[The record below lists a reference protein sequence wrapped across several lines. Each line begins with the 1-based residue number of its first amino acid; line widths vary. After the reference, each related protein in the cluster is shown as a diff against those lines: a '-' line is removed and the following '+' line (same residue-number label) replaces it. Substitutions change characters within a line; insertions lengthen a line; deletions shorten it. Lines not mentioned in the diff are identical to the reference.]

1 MTTKAAAVERK
12 KPRLREKYEREVV
25 PQLMEKFSI
34 GNRMAVPRLVK
45 IGINMG
51 VRKEKESKEYF
62 DEVTKHLAA
71 LSGQKPVVTHS
82 RMSIAGFKLREGD
95 KVGLKVTLRRDR
107 MWEFLDRLI
116 SLAIPRLRDF
126 RGLSRKAFDGRGNYT
141 LGVSEQTVFPE
152 VDADSVNHTQGMDIT
167 LVTTAQDDAKAQA
180 LLLGLGVP
188 LQRDAGKES

>member
-1 MTTKAAAVERK
+1 MTKAVATETR

-25 PQLMEKFSI
+25 PLLMEKFSI
-34 GNRMAVPRLVK
+34 KNRMAVPRLLKV
-45 IGINMG
+45 GINMG

-62 DEVTKHLAA
+62 DEVQKHLAA
-71 LSGQKPVVTHS
+71 LSGQRPVVTHA
-82 RMSIAGFKLREGD
+82 RMSIAGFKLRQND

-141 LGVSEQTVFPE
+141 LGISEQTVFPE
-152 VDADSVNHTQGMDIT
+152 VDVESVNHVQGMDIT
-167 LVTTAQDDAKAQA
+167 IVTDAGDDAQAQE
-180 LLLGLGVP
+180 LLSGLGMP
-188 LQRDAGKES
+188 FQRT